1 MAKDTFKI
9 KIDNQ
14 NFDYENQ
21 FITGSQLKALAGVPS
36 DYTVW
41 LKVTGPGADRKIGN
55 DEQVDLGHPGTE
67 HFFTGKPN
75 TTEG

>member
-1 MAKDTFKI
+1 MAKAAFKF

-14 NFDYENQ
+14 NFENENQ
-21 FITGSQLKALAGVPS
+21 FITGAQLKTLAKVPS
-36 DYTVW
+36 DYSVW
-41 LKVTGPGADRKIGN
+41 LKVTGPGADRKIEN
-55 DEQVDLGHPGTE
+55 DEQVDLSHPGTE